1 MMINFNIFVHWITLC
16 MYNKSLLFV
25 FIGVGRLSEG
35 PGKTFRCSWKVL
47 EFFVSKSLRALHKK
61 WQKFLHICWGL
72 WAADDFALRI
82 SYWGSALIIILFV
95 DVTGYSHFE
104 APCWCT
110 SVIHFCSQA
119 IKLMLF
125 SSFWTGQLECDSL
138 KYYTSMWAVS
148 GFSITTPKLCLV
160 WPMPEI
166 H

>member
-1 MMINFNIFVHWITLC
+1 MSTYLC
-16 MYNKSLLFV
+16 IGLHSVCIISHCCLSLLALA
-25 FIGVGRLSEG
+25 GSQ
-35 PGKTFRCSWKVL
+35 KVL
-47 EFFVSKSLRALHKK
+47 EKHLDVPGKSWNFLSVKVCEPCIKK

-72 WAADDFALRI
+72 WAADDFALWT

-104 APCWCT
+104 APCCCT

-138 KYYTSMWAVS
+138 KYYTSVWAVS
-148 GFSITTPKLCLV
+148 GFSKTTPKLCLV